1 MNTLK
6 RNPTS
11 VECFDLAQSNSEHSR
26 HWFFKGLI
34 ILDGKEEKQSLIDMI
49 MDTQNYS
56 NPNNV
61 IKFSDN
67 SSAIKGFKIPV
78 LRPTKTHKYSNF
90 HLENIE
96 QHLIFTAETHNFPT
110 GVAPFR

>member
-1 MNTLK
+1 MK

-26 HWFFKGLI
+26 HWFFKGRI
-34 ILDGKEEKQSLIDMI
+34 ILDGKEKEQSLIDMVI
-49 MDTQNYS
+49 DTQNYS
-56 NPNNV
+56 NQNNV

-67 SSAIKGFKIPV
+67 SSAIEGFCVPI
-78 LRPTKTHKYSNF
+78 LRP
-90 HLENIE
+90 IE
-96 QHLIFTAETHNFPT
+96 TYKCSSFQKKRIQQHLIFTAETHNFPT